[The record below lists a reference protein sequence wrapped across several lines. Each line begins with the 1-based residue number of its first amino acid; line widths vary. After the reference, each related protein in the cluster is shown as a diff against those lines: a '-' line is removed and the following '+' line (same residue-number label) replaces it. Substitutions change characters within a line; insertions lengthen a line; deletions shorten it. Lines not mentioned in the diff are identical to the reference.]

1 MARSLRSPRGLPG
14 CLTPHSS
21 PLTPP
26 SSPLTPPSSLLTP
39 HPSPLTPHSSPLT
52 PHSSLLT
59 PHPSPLPP
67 HSSPLTPH
75 SSLLTPRPSLASM
88 GLTVKALDMNTAE
101 LSFRVDPALKEQAAQ
116 LFQELGLSTSAA
128 LRLFLE
134 HAVTCQ
140 GLPFDTSLNGDA
152 ENGLRNALW
161 ARDAERMHAMVMT
174 AW

>member
-1 MARSLRSPRGLPG
+1 
-14 CLTPHSS
+14 
-21 PLTPP
+21 
-26 SSPLTPPSSLLTP
+26 
-39 HPSPLTPHSSPLT
+39 
-52 PHSSLLT
+52 
-59 PHPSPLPP
+59 
-67 HSSPLTPH
+67 
-75 SSLLTPRPSLASM
+75 
-88 GLTVKALDMNTAE
+88 MNTAE

-161 ARDAERMHAMVMT
+161 ARDAERMQRNGDDRMVMPRKPGMNNETTT
-174 AW
+174 AAMHEARTGKLESVTLDDIQSVLNAGAQCGRLSRPLP